1 MITNSLFSEGLYSGE
16 KRIQLLR
23 KRSLPNIQTVKE
35 KNAQTL
41 QRPRDTIAH
50 AIHRAQGTRGGGGK
64 RNTHRISFQSWRAEA
79 ELRRTRTWPHGYGQ
93 ITVCH
98 SCAQCQWHPPSTGTL
113 DWDPEDSCETK
124 SFRNW
129 QTTLLTQMFQIFI
142 ALILPRRNL
151 HAHKLKCNQWRYYEF
166 TQRRGGTK
174 SQGDNK
180 T

>member
-1 MITNSLFSEGLYSGE
+1 MLKLYSVRE
-16 KRIQLLR
+16 T
-23 KRSLPNIQTVKE
+23 RSLMRFTGHKGQ
-35 KNAQTL
+35 
-41 QRPRDTIAH
+41 
-50 AIHRAQGTRGGGGK
+50 GGGGGG
-64 RNTHRISFQSWRAEA
+64 RNTHRISFQSWRTEA

-129 QTTLLTQMFQIFI
+129 QTTLLTQIFQIFI

-151 HAHKLKCNQWRYYEF
+151 HAQKLKCNQWRYYEI
-166 TQRRGGTK
+166 TQRRGGTNPK
-174 SQGDNK
+174 WTIRQKQQFLVQVPSRTLIK
-180 T
+180 L